1 MIIKSYL
8 NSAFTI
14 AGFKDNFVT
23 SGASGG
29 PVSGWFKETIVEQK
43 KKKNVNNSDFVSNLC
58 LEKPQKDR
66 RKYALNSCQIIFNIL
81 SSHSSLS

>member
-43 KKKNVNNSDFVSNLC
+43 KKKM
-58 LEKPQKDR
+58 
-66 RKYALNSCQIIFNIL
+66 
-81 SSHSSLS
+81 